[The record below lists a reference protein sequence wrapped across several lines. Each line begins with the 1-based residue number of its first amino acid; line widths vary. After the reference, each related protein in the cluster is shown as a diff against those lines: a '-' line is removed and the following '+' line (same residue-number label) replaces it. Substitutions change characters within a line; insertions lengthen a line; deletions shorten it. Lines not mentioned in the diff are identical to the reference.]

1 MSRIQSSQ
9 GRNKNNSSI
18 YMSNKASRDYSRSET
33 IKRFNQ
39 EIPFIEGF
47 ITKENQDQLNS
58 EQALTNFYEYALDSY
73 KKKLYDNLLKEL
85 EMNKNLIYIG
95 TKESFNIVI
104 IKIKC
109 LMKLMIEKY
118 ENDMNEVN
126 DEQIS
131 VKEYIY
137 KIQKEFLKINAIIKK
152 DDYYENEAIT
162 NIYCKFLIYLIKIIQ
177 KKEEYFKSLAY
188 ITLGINMI
196 KIFFIKKGVAKNI
209 KLYKR

>member
-1 MSRIQSSQ
+1 M
-9 GRNKNNSSI
+9 
-18 YMSNKASRDYSRSET
+18 
-33 IKRFNQ
+33 
-39 EIPFIEGF
+39 
-47 ITKENQDQLNS
+47 
-58 EQALTNFYEYALDSY
+58 
-73 KKKLYDNLLKEL
+73 LKEL

-152 DDYYENEAIT
+152 DDYYENETIT
-162 NIYCKFLIYLIKIIQ
+162 NI
-177 KKEEYFKSLAY
+177 
-188 ITLGINMI
+188 
-196 KIFFIKKGVAKNI
+196 
-209 KLYKR
+209 

>member
-47 ITKENQDQLNS
+47 ITKENQDLLNS

-152 DDYYENEAIT
+152 DDYYENETIT
-162 NIYCKFLIYLIKIIQ
+162 NIYCKFLIYLK
-177 KKEEYFKSLAY
+177 EYF
-188 ITLGINMI
+188 N
-196 KIFFIKKGVAKNI
+196 
-209 KLYKR
+209 